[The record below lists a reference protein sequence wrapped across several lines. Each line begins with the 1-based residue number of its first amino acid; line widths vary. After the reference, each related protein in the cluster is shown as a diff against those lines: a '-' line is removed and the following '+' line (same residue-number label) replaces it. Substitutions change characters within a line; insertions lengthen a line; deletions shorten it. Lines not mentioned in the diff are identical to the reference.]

1 MESRAQSRWY
11 QCLLWFFHSIC
22 LKHCACHKVRPGHGK
37 CCACHA
43 KSFSQIWPFDAPKR
57 NLSRNLW
64 WRCHL
69 YRACHAT
76 CIFVDPLQMSHA
88 WFLFNYYKILTFCL
102 TGKVHNPLRLPQ
114 KMLIERP
121 KVVRASGA
129 FSSLT
134 SKCASRHNG
143 VRFCWTSELPKVLR
157 SWRVLNL
164 LCFQNVLRATTPRT
178 FSTSQLPKVF
188 QAWFAFSILTWK
200 FASHPSRV
208 HFFHSTSRLA
218 PNMLCFV
225 HVLRAKTPCIFQH
238 VNFNFQKCSEPFSTA
253 THNWLLTGSYVANQR
268 LQSQTIFEDS
278 FLGSHWAR
286 VLNLAIPGSGKSVA
300 TTNTKLAG
308 ISPLC
313 EIPFARADYVN

>member
-1 MESRAQSRWY
+1 
-11 QCLLWFFHSIC
+11 
-22 LKHCACHKVRPGHGK
+22 
-37 CCACHA
+37 
-43 KSFSQIWPFDAPKR
+43 
-57 NLSRNLW
+57 
-64 WRCHL
+64 L

-188 QAWFAFSILTWK
+188 QAWCAFSILTWEIC
-200 FASHPSRV
+200 FAPQPRALFPLNFQTCSEHVMLCTCSSRQNAV
-208 HFFHSTSRLA
+208 HFSTCQLQLPKVLRTFFHSDPQLIVDWKLCGKPTPPITNHFWRL
-218 PNMLCFV
+218 
-225 HVLRAKTPCIFQH
+225 I
-238 VNFNFQKCSEPFSTA
+238 
-253 THNWLLTGSYVANQR
+253 
-268 LQSQTIFEDS
+268 
-278 FLGSHWAR
+278 
-286 VLNLAIPGSGKSVA
+286 SGKSLS
-300 TTNTKLAG
+300 TGFEFGHPRFRKISGNYQYKTSWDKPPLWDPFRESRLCKLKRVG
-308 ISPLC
+308 
-313 EIPFARADYVN
+313 